1 MGSGVQVC
9 LPGGHESRSLL
20 SLINESLAPRSHV
33 IHGAEK
39 VRMEESTICLSMIHP
54 SINIQKKIHF
64 RMGLLWRRSFNKILT
79 NNSQCL
85 VDILYNRQ
93 TPDTWILPKLRRSYH
108 VLSPSMTM
116 FVASSKCRNIST
128 LGVEKTH

>member
-1 MGSGVQVC
+1 
-9 LPGGHESRSLL
+9 
-20 SLINESLAPRSHV
+20 
-33 IHGAEK
+33 
-39 VRMEESTICLSMIHP
+39 
-54 SINIQKKIHF
+54 
-64 RMGLLWRRSFNKILT
+64 MGLFWTRSFNKILT

-85 VDILYNRQ
+85 VDILYNGQ

-128 LGVEKTH
+128 LGVKKTRYVILERKKIKTPV